1 MNITKTLDNG
11 NLTLSLEGRLD
22 TLTAP
27 DLEAT
32 IEKEIANVTS
42 LTLDLEKLEY
52 VSSTGLRV
60 ILKAHKIMK
69 NRGEMTVINVC
80 ESVMEIF
87 DITNFTSILNIK

>member
-11 NLTLSLEGRLD
+11 CLTLALEGRLD

-27 DLEAT
+27 DLEAV
-32 IEKEIANVTS
+32 IEKEIAGLTS

-60 ILKAHKIMK
+60 ILKAHKLMK
-69 NRGEMTVINVC
+69 ARGEMTVINVC

>member
-60 ILKAHKIMK
+60 LLKTHKIMK